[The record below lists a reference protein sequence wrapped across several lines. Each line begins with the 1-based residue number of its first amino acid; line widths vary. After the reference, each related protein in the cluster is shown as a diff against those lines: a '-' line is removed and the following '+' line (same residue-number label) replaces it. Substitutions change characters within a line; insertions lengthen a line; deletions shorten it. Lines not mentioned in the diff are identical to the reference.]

1 MVAQA
6 QERFAEAEASYR
18 TALDIYRESDLRAAP
33 STATNLGI
41 VQAALGRHGEAVRT
55 LLYAVVTWQQQTG
68 QWAEQDLQWLH
79 RERALIEP
87 SEFTALIK
95 TTVPADVA
103 DDLMAAVGEAA
114 DPTDIDDQ

>member
-1 MVAQA
+1 M
-6 QERFAEAEASYR
+6 
-18 TALDIYRESDLRAAP
+18 
-33 STATNLGI
+33 
-41 VQAALGRHGEAVRT
+41 
-55 LLYAVVTWQQQTG
+55 
-68 QWAEQDLQWLH
+68 H

-95 TTVPADVA
+95 TAVPADLA